1 MALGLRCGNTLIS
14 LEVNIVDA
22 SRSNAATYLLRSS
35 DQLRRERGSW
45 KGRSERLIL
54 TAVKARGFLIFR
66 KVSVP

>member
-1 MALGLRCGNTLIS
+1 MALGPRCGNTLIS
-14 LEVNIVDA
+14 LEVNIVGA

-35 DQLRRERGSW
+35 DQLRRECGSW